1 MQIFDN
7 ISPVPFYRF
16 QIHVRL
22 FSLSRFPLFAR
33 PVHTRLRALNDVLLM
48 IKTHAVSSVYKNYFL
63 ALYII
68 FSILPQILQVKAQLV
83 LMCFHLQTSMF
94 FLPYILIKYWQVFA
108 SMWSSH
114 SVREINHQSLT
125 PSNTQPLNYI
135 RVDTDSS

>member
-1 MQIFDN
+1 MITFHLF
-7 ISPVPFYRF
+7 PFIVFKFMSGFFHCRDFLYLRD
-16 QIHVRL
+16 
-22 FSLSRFPLFAR
+22 LSTFIEVGKKSEIL
-33 PVHTRLRALNDVLLM
+33 RLRALNDVLLM
-48 IKTHAVSSVYKNYFL
+48 IKTHAVSSVCKNYFL

-114 SVREINHQSLT
+114 SVREINH
-125 PSNTQPLNYI
+125 
-135 RVDTDSS
+135 

>member
-1 MQIFDN
+1 MSGFFHCRD
-7 ISPVPFYRF
+7 FLYLRD
-16 QIHVRL
+16 
-22 FSLSRFPLFAR
+22 LSTFIEVGKKSEIL
-33 PVHTRLRALNDVLLM
+33 RLRALNDVLLM

-114 SVREINHQSLT
+114 SVREINH
-125 PSNTQPLNYI
+125 
-135 RVDTDSS
+135 